1 MMQKMYITK
10 VKHIRVVHLMKVT
23 LICLGK
29 NQQIIKKMGKGS
41 KIKGL
46 GSSWMS
52 KHVRNLLTEMPIDN
66 RASGK
71 GMAEYGKMGPGKH
84 GMHKGPGKHHPGM
97 AEYGKPKGPGK
108 HGYGPHMEHGKGPAQ
123 TFLDKAQ
130 DALSDLTSYRLPN
143 FNANGSLLDSSRN
156 SNPKKRLIP
165 QSDYTI
171 NKQKAQD
178 SIIKAKHQKLMDEN
192 PYYAKSVERQRA
204 KQNQKKS

>member
-1 MMQKMYITK
+1 
-10 VKHIRVVHLMKVT
+10 
-23 LICLGK
+23 
-29 NQQIIKKMGKGS
+29 MGKGS

-52 KHVRNLLTEMPIDN
+52 KHARNLLTEMPIDN

-71 GMAEYGKMGPGKH
+71 EPGKH
-84 GMHKGPGKHHPGM
+84 GMHKGM
-97 AEYGKPKGPGK
+97 AEYGKPK
-108 HGYGPHMEHGKGPAQ
+108 GPHMEHGKGPAQ
-123 TFLDKAQ
+123 TFWDKAQ

-156 SNPKKRLIP
+156 SNEKKRLIP
-165 QSDYTI
+165 QSPYTV

-178 SIIKAKHQKLMDEN
+178 SINKAKHQNLMEKY

-204 KQNQKKS
+204 RQNQKKS